1 MKHSKD
7 VFHEKAHALLSSC
20 RWNEDVMAEAH
31 AAILDHEVKITYL
44 GWQSDITKDGKVLD
58 TIEVP
63 QQHGHLH
70 KVEINSYFLSAI
82 IILGF
87 LSQVAKTNPNKH
99 AVMKISSN
107 LQMIKGQLGIE
118 S

>member
-1 MKHSKD
+1 MKHSRD

-20 RWNEDVMAEAH
+20 GWNEDVMAEAC

-44 GWQSDITKDGKVLD
+44 GWQSDITKDGKVFD

-63 QQHGHLH
+63 QQHGLLH

-82 IILGF
+82 IILSF
-87 LSQVAKTNPNKH
+87 PLQVAKTNPSKH
-99 AVMKISSN
+99 AVMEISSN

-118 S
+118 T